1 MLRKVYISSME
12 TGNTMT
18 RTATGLIRVSTA
30 GQAESGLGL
39 AAQEA
44 SIREW
49 CAANDVE
56 LVALHTEAGVS
67 GRAELDKRAG
77 LVEAIADARTNSSM
91 FFIVA
96 KMDRL
101 SRDPLVSLTVEK
113 SLCRAGIQV
122 VSTSGEGTE
131 NNDASSVLMRRIMSA
146 VAECEATMISAR
158 TSAAIQARLASG
170 GRWGRAPLGFKVVD
184 GELEATELAHLIHEA
199 VKMSEAGVR
208 QRPIMEFLTKYAP
221 ETTWSQPK
229 VSRILKNWK
238 NDENL
243 RSLVS
248 A

>member
-1 MLRKVYISSME
+1 
-12 TGNTMT
+12 MT
-18 RTATGLIRVSTA
+18 QKATGLIRVSTA
-30 GQAESGLGL
+30 HQADSGLGL

-49 CAANDVE
+49 CSANDVE

-67 GRAELDKRAG
+67 GRVELDKRAG
-77 LVEAIADARTNSSM
+77 LVEAIADARNNDSK

-113 SLCRAGIQV
+113 TLFRSNIQV

-158 TSAAIQARLASG
+158 TSASIQARLAAG

-184 GELEATELAHLIHEA
+184 GELVATELAAIILEA
-199 VKMSEAGVR
+199 VGMSESGVR
-208 QRPIMEFLTKYAP
+208 QRPIMAFLTLQAP
-221 ETTWSQPK
+221 EITWSQPK
-229 VSRILKNWK
+229 VSRILKQWK

-243 RSLVS
+243 RTILG